1 MMNTAQKYR
10 PLIATLLL
18 CLLLTACAKGT
29 TPTLLAPTSSS
40 ITSVSTPMPAATATP
55 VQRQTATAVPKTT
68 TVQPTQPSPTPV
80 QVLAA
85 AAIVSGQPIPLQEY
99 ETQVAMA
106 INALSQQSTE
116 TQTEEE
122 KAALLL
128 QLRRQ
133 ILDALIDQVLIEQ
146 AAAREGIAISDE
158 QVEAEMARLIGDDA
172 AKFEEWLQAN
182 KMTRDSFKAQ
192 LKQQLLTATF
202 QEHLISSRSP
212 IVEQVHARHILVLS
226 EEEAMEIF
234 LKLRAGESF
243 AALAKQYSQDRTTKD
258 TGGDLGFFP
267 RGIMP
272 PEIEAVAFGL
282 SPGQTSGIVRTSFGY
297 HIIEV
302 VEKDPARKVSD
313 EMLANWQ
320 QKQFLQWLAE
330 QRALA
335 KIQYL
340 IPLQ

>member
-1 MMNTAQKYR
+1 MINTAHKPR
-10 PLIATLLL
+10 PLIAVLLL
-18 CLLLTACAKGT
+18 CLLLAACAKGT
-29 TPTLLAPTSSS
+29 TPTQLAPTSPSF
-40 ITSVSTPMPAATATP
+40 TPVGTAMTAATATP
-55 VQRQTATAVPKTT
+55 AQRPTATAAPNST
-68 TVQPTQPSPTPV
+68 TVPPAQPSPTPA

-85 AAIVSGQPIPLQEY
+85 AAIVNGQPIPLQEY

-106 INALSQQSTE
+106 MNALSQQSTAP
-116 TQTEEE
+116 QSEEE
-122 KAALLL
+122 KTALLL

-133 ILDALIDQVLIEQ
+133 ILDALIDQLLIEQ
-146 AAAREGIAISDE
+146 AAAREGITISDE
-158 QVEAEMARLIGDDA
+158 QVDEEMARLIGDDA
-172 AKFEEWLQAN
+172 AKFDEWLQAN
-182 KMTRDSFKAQ
+182 GMTRDSFKTQ
-192 LKQQLLTATF
+192 LKQQLLSAKF

-212 IVEQVHARHILVLS
+212 IVEQVHARHILLLN
-226 EEEAMEIF
+226 EEEAMEVF

-243 AALAKQYSQDRTTKD
+243 AALAKQYSQDTTTKD

-267 RGIMP
+267 RGVMP

>member
-1 MMNTAQKYR
+1 MNTAQKYR
-10 PLIATLLL
+10 ALIAPLLL
-18 CLLLTACAKGT
+18 GLLLAACTKGAPT
-29 TPTLLAPTSSS
+29 TSPAPTSSS
-40 ITSVSTPMPAATATP
+40 FTPVPTATTTLAQGLMATLAP
-55 VQRQTATAVPKTT
+55 NVTAV
-68 TVQPTQPSPTPV
+68 QPAHPTDTPL
-80 QVLAA
+80 QAIAA
-85 AAIVSGQPIPLQEY
+85 AAIVNGQPIPLQEY

-106 INALSQQSTE
+106 MHALSQQSTE
-116 TQTEEE
+116 PQTAEE
-122 KAALLL
+122 KAALQL

-146 AAAREGIAISDE
+146 AAAREGITISDA
-158 QVEAEMARLIGDDA
+158 QVETEMARLIGDDV

-182 KMTRDSFKAQ
+182 GMTRDSFKAQ
-192 LKQQLLTATF
+192 LKQQLLSATF
-202 QEHLISSRSP
+202 QERLISSRSP
-212 IVEQVHARHILVLS
+212 IVEQVHARHILLLS
-226 EEEAMEIF
+226 EEEAMEVL

-243 AALAKQYSQDRTTKD
+243 AALAKEYSQDRSTKD
-258 TGGDLGFFP
+258 IGGDLGFFP
-267 RGIMP
+267 RGVMP

-282 SPGQTSGIVRTSFGY
+282 SPGQTSGIVKTSFGY

-313 EMLANWQ
+313 EMLATWQ

-340 IPLQ
+340 IPFE